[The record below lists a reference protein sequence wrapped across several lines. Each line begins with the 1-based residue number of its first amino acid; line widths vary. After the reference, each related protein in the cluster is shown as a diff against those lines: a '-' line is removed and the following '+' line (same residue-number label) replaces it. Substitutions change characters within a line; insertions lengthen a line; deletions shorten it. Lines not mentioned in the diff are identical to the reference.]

1 MIELQSVSLERNG
14 KRVLGPL
21 DLDLNSGEVV
31 AVIGANGAG
40 KSTLLAVLSG
50 LARGYRGSVR
60 IGGRC
65 LREITADVGDFARK
79 RAVMPQ
85 FHPLAFDFSVREVV
99 ALGRAPHRSQEKT
112 AEATDFIDE
121 AMALAAVTELE
132 NRRYTQLSGGQQA
145 RVQFARVLAQLS
157 CGYGDACLLL
167 LDEPTASLDLRHQLH
182 LMESA
187 RTLAARGVTV
197 VAVLHDIN
205 LAARAADR
213 IAILHEGRLL
223 ALGSP
228 REVIDSKLLQT
239 AFDAPVHVLAN
250 ALPGRLLVAV

>member
-1 MIELQSVSLERNG
+1 MIELQSVSLERSG

-21 DLDLNSGEVV
+21 DFNLYPGEVV

-50 LARGYRGSVR
+50 LAKNYRGSVR
-60 IGGRC
+60 MAGQC
-65 LREITADVGDFARK
+65 LREVAADVGDFARK

-85 FHPLAFDFSVREVV
+85 FHPLVFDFSVREVV
-99 ALGRAPHRSQEKT
+99 ALGRAPYRGGEKSV
-112 AEATDFIDE
+112 AETGHVDE

-157 CGYGDACLLL
+157 CGRGDARLLL
-167 LDEPTASLDLRHQLH
+167 LDEPTASLDLRHQLR
-182 LMESA
+182 LMESV
-187 RTLAARGVTV
+187 RTVAARGVTV

-213 IAILHEGRLL
+213 IAILHEGHLL

-228 REVIDSKLLQT
+228 REVIDDTLLQT
-239 AFDAPVHVLAN
+239 AFDAPVRVLAD
-250 ALPGRLLVAV
+250 ALPGRLLVAI